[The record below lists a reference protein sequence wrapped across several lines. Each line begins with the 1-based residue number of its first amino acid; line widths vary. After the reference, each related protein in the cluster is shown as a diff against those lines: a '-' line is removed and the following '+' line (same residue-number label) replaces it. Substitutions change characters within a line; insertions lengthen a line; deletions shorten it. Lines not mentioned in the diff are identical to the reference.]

1 MSLTIGID
9 LGTTY
14 SCVSIF
20 QNGREEVIANDQGNR
35 TTPSCVAFN
44 ESERLIGE
52 AARFQIG
59 RNPTNTIYG
68 VKRMIGRE
76 FNDDELQLDIKNFPF
91 EVVDRDGK
99 PFVRA
104 EYRNEAKIFSPE
116 NISSMVLSKM
126 KETAETFLG
135 VEIQDAVI
143 TVPAFFNDSQRN
155 STIDAGRIAGLN
167 VLKVINEPTA
177 AAIAYGYHQNLKE
190 TKSVLVYDFGGGT
203 FDASL
208 LQIYKNMFEVKATGG
223 NTHLGG
229 EDLDIRLVE
238 YFKGK
243 FYEQHKLDISTNV
256 KSMQKL
262 KDNCEQLKRTLST
275 GILRSSIEIE
285 SLYNGIDFTLSL
297 TRARFEDLCEDL
309 FQSTLVYLD
318 EVIEEAGMTKN
329 QVDEILMVGG
339 STRIPRIQELVS
351 EYFDGAELTRRVNPD
366 EAVAIGA
373 SIAAATFTPEETLKS
388 KSDNGAI
395 VLLEVAPLSLGV
407 ETRGGLMTNLISRN
421 TAIPNSV
428 TRLFTTSTDNQSA
441 VQIQVFEGE
450 RSLTKHNNL
459 LGLFSLTNIP
469 PAPQAVPRIEVT
481 FTVNDNGILEVSAVE
496 VRSGISHQITI
507 RNNQSRLP
515 EAEIQKLISEAEV
528 YREADLLTRE
538 RLEARDN
545 LERFAVSLRRT
556 AKRQDNLGTQQRE
569 DLLVMIEQI
578 GWLNITDE
586 TTTKEMRGRLDRL
599 KNLSEAYHL
608 S

>member
-76 FNDDELQLDIKNFPF
+76 FNDDELQSDIKNFPF

-459 LGLFSLTNIP
+459 LGSFSLTNIP